1 MESQYSHKKS
11 SKARQSEVT
20 IDIHVKHARLKV
32 ADKTPVRV
40 IWSRGKKQA
49 KTQVKVLSGSLDKAV
64 FDEKFQ
70 INTLLELDEETGL
83 PTREKISKMT
93 IVLDTKY
100 LNNGNKDEKTRII
113 ELAEQELNM
122 ADFGQGEYKQVRL
135 RLKKCDSNNLID
147 IQEECFIDLGLKGTR
162 ANQPKTL

>member
-1 MESQYSHKKS
+1 M
-11 SKARQSEVT
+11 
-20 IDIHVKHARLKV
+20 
-32 ADKTPVRV
+32 RV

-70 INTLLELDEETGL
+70 INTLLELDEETGM
-83 PTREKISKMT
+83 PTREKISRMT

-122 ADFGQGEYKQVRL
+122 ADFGQGEYK
-135 RLKKCDSNNLID
+135 
-147 IQEECFIDLGLKGTR
+147 
-162 ANQPKTL
+162 

>member
-1 MESQYSHKKS
+1 M
-11 SKARQSEVT
+11 
-20 IDIHVKHARLKV
+20 
-32 ADKTPVRV
+32 
-40 IWSRGKKQA
+40 
-49 KTQVKVLSGSLDKAV
+49 LSASLDKAV

-70 INTLLELDEETGL
+70 INTLLELDEETGM

-135 RLKKCDSNNLID
+135 KLKKSTSNNIID
-147 IQEECFIDLGLKGTR
+147 IDDCFIDLGLKGTR
-162 ANQPKTL
+162 AN